1 MWSADVNTH
10 THTSLFYRQSMSLE
24 YHPGC
29 HSDNA
34 RPEEINYIYSQGDI
48 KIYCKSCLDVTL
60 WGKKS
65 TVRNRLYLF
74 LNVSSRCIYTS
85 PYKNKTYKHR
95 RRRSWS
101 PTDKTTDTGILLN
114 PTDWLRRYTG
124 LPGHLHRWSGEWLLE
139 INQWIIILSKI
150 HINIRIATSV

>member
-1 MWSADVNTH
+1 
-10 THTSLFYRQSMSLE
+10 MSLE

-34 RPEEINYIYSQGDI
+34 RPDEINYIYIHRAISKYI
-48 KIYCKSCLDVTL
+48 VKLFRCYIVRWPNC
-60 WGKKS
+60 KKS

-139 INQWIIILSKI
+139 INQWIILLSKI